1 MLPAPETAPAG
12 TKNRAMAS
20 ITTGERRAKADS
32 TKGGDERG
40 NERKGAQE
48 AKERKRERY
57 ISRRNYARTR
67 HVRDEAEEKAS
78 RTRKQA
84 SEKE

>member
-20 ITTGERRAKADS
+20 IMTRERPRHEEERREEREGKKRS
-32 TKGGDERG
+32 TR
-40 NERKGAQE
+40 R
-48 AKERKRERY
+48 ERKRERNIY